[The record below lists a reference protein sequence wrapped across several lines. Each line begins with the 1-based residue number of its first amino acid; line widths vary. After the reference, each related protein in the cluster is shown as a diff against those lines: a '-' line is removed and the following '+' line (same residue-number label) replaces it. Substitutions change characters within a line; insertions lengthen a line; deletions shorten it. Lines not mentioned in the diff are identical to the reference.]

1 MAVCGTK
8 QHTGIIFLLS
18 FLAAA
23 TPCLPQS
30 VDLPK
35 ENPFA
40 DPKYNSLIVAHVGP
54 LSISAEEF
62 LLSYEF
68 GPAFPKREK
77 NSKERYLNY
86 MIDEKLLALE
96 GYSRGLQ
103 MSSAVKQSLAELEG
117 DFATEEMY
125 KDDVLSKVKVTD
137 RDVEAGKKKDRLHL
151 SVRWIFAPTKE
162 EILRQYNLIVNGVPP
177 KAVFDSLFH
186 VQLNDKV
193 TIDDRSMETTLFSL
207 EMKNSAFARAID
219 SLSVDS
225 ISRPIQGPDG
235 WYLVEVN
242 DAWTNPVV
250 TQSEEMKMSYDVK
263 YALIQHR
270 ADSLSDF
277 YVQNLMT
284 SESPIIVRKT
294 FDLVLANFGKKLL
307 PEKIYSQAN
316 FTDNVIAQRG
326 PVDISKIGQFG
337 NEALVQLKHGSLSLQ
352 SFLDWYHAR
361 EAELK
366 PDTKSPQHFFSWLES
381 MAWRMV
387 RDRLLVRRAL
397 ERGLQKRPVVQ
408 RQMKWWEEKMVF
420 NLVKNS
426 ISDSIPTNDTVLY
439 AYYENNLRSF
449 RNEKGEQE
457 TFKNAKDDVLR
468 EYYSSEM
475 TKYILHRLLK
485 LKQEYKITINSEA
498 LDSLRVDS
506 ENDPRAID
514 MYAVKKGGTFPHP
527 AFPSIDYDWSSWE

>member
-8 QHTGIIFLLS
+8 QHTGIVFLLS
-18 FLAAA
+18 FFAAA
-23 TPCLPQS
+23 APCLPQS

-35 ENPFA
+35 ENPSA
-40 DPKYNSLIVAHVGP
+40 ESKYNSLIVAHVGP

-77 NSKERYLNY
+77 DSKERYLNY

-96 GYSRGLQ
+96 GYSHGLQ
-103 MSSAVKQSLAELEG
+103 TSSAVKQALAELEG
-117 DFATEEMY
+117 DFATEELY
-125 KDDVLSKVKVTD
+125 KDDILSKVKVSNG
-137 RDVEAGKKKDRLHL
+137 DVEAGKKKDRIHL
-151 SVRWIFAPTKE
+151 SVRWIFAPTKK
-162 EILRQYNLIVNGVPP
+162 EIQRQYNLIANGVPS
-177 KAVFDSLFH
+177 KAEFDSLFH
-186 VQLNDKV
+186 AQLNNKV

-207 EMKNSAFARAID
+207 EMKNSVFARAID
-219 SLSVDS
+219 SLPMKSV
-225 ISRPIQGPDG
+225 SRPIQGPDG

-242 DAWTNPVV
+242 DAWTDPVV
-250 TQSEEMKMSYDVK
+250 TQSDEMKMGYDIK
-263 YALIQHR
+263 GALVQHR
-270 ADSLSDF
+270 ADSLSDL
-277 YVQNLMT
+277 YVRNLM
-284 SESPIIVRKT
+284 SPESPIIVRKT
-294 FDLVLANFGKKLL
+294 FDLVLANLGKKLL

-316 FTDNVIAQRG
+316 FIDNVIAQRG
-326 PVDISKIGQFG
+326 PVDISKIDQFV
-337 NEALVQLKHGSLSLQ
+337 NESLVQLKHESFSLK
-352 SFLDWYHAR
+352 SFIDWYHAR
-361 EAELK
+361 ETELK

-381 MAWRMV
+381 MVWRMV
-387 RDRLLVRRAL
+387 RDRLLMKRAL
-397 ERGLQKRPVVQ
+397 KRGLQERPVVQ
-408 RQMKWWEEKMVF
+408 RQMKWWEEKMVY
-420 NLVKNS
+420 NLVKNG

-449 RNEKGEQE
+449 RTEKGEQE
-457 TFKNAKDDVLR
+457 TFNNAKDDVLR

-475 TKYILHRLLK
+475 TKHILHRILK
-485 LKQEYKITINSEA
+485 LKQEYKITINSEV